1 MIAPTTT
8 LAIVWQPA
16 IPPVAVAAVTL
27 VLAALAIYAHTRAGS
42 APGIP
47 GIRGIAS
54 PRRLA
59 PLVLR
64 LAIIAG
70 IAVIL
75 LGPSR
80 VAERQTSAR
89 GKLTI
94 LLDTSA
100 SMTTADCRGKSRIDE
115 AVTRWLSP
123 AVLADARSRF
133 DLTIVGIDAQSRPL
147 ADADLRKSG
156 DKLALGGESQLTNAI
171 SQTLA
176 GGDASP
182 ENAGTNMVVIG
193 DGNDTTNRPVSE
205 VAPLALARGVP
216 VSIVTL
222 GEPAGRP
229 MLSVT
234 AAATPGVLL
243 EGQEGQLAV
252 TIKQNSLD
260 GRRASVR
267 VRGPG
272 GERTADVALEPRG
285 GVATQTFTIRHERE
299 GSYEYRV
306 IAEATAADGTPVS
319 AEASAFLDVT
329 GKPLRVLV
337 VEGQPGWDTSFVGA
351 ALRRDERLRVTQITS
366 LMPDQPPQTIVPG
379 DEPPPKLDT
388 IDDWSAFDLV
398 VLGRDV
404 ERVLKPDQT
413 VDLVE
418 YVDKRGGQVILA
430 RGKPAGGAGLVTSDS
445 VAAALAKLEPAIE
458 FKNTATSG
466 VLAATTDGLVNPALR
481 SLATQASLQT
491 LLTKLPV
498 ARASYAVD
506 RLKPAATP
514 LLVFGAGGPP
524 ALVTMPVGRGG
535 VTLVA
540 IDNTWR
546 WSLLSP
552 EQRKTPGLAGAYD
565 QFWGGLAR
573 WMVMRGDFE
582 PGKQATLQLDNTG
595 VNVGQTVGITVACRW
610 TPTANFQPRLTVTDG
625 RGRSAAVALTR
636 VTGADARW
644 HATVTPTEPGVFK
657 VALDASP
664 LTPATQE
671 RRFQARG
678 VDLERLHS
686 ASDPASMR
694 KLAEISGGLAL
705 AGDDAA
711 TWPEK
716 LAARYAS
723 RKAPDSIEPLWP
735 RAWLLAALVSLM
747 GVEWIVRRRMG
758 WL

>member
-1 MIAPTTT
+1 MIEPPTM
-8 LAIVWQPA
+8 LAVVWQPA
-16 IPPVAVAAVTL
+16 IPPAAVAAVTL
-27 VLAALAIYAHTRAGS
+27 VLVVLAVYTHTHTSGA
-42 APGIP
+42 P
-47 GIRGIAS
+47 GIRGIVAA
-54 PRRLA
+54 RRLI
-59 PLVLR
+59 PLALR
-64 LAIIAG
+64 FVIIAC

-80 VAERQTSAR
+80 VAERQTPAR
-89 GKLTI
+89 GKITI

-115 AVTRWLSP
+115 ATTRWLSP
-123 AVLADARSRF
+123 ATLADARSRF
-133 DLTIVGIDAQSRPL
+133 DVTIIGVDAQPHPL

-156 DKLALGGESQLTNAI
+156 DKLVLGGESQLTNAI
-171 SQTLA
+171 TQALTA
-176 GGDASP
+176 GDALP
-182 ENAGTNMVVIG
+182 ENASASMMLIG

-205 VAPLALARGVP
+205 AAPLALARGVP
-216 VSIVTL
+216 VSTVTL

-234 AAATPGVLL
+234 AAATPTVLL
-243 EGQEGQLAV
+243 EGQEGQLAI
-252 TIKQNSLD
+252 TIKQTSLD
-260 GRRASVR
+260 GRRASLR

-272 GERTADVALEPRG
+272 GERAADVALEPRG
-285 GVATQTFTIRHERE
+285 GVATQTLTIRHERE

-306 IAEATAADGTPVS
+306 IAESTAADGTPVS

-329 GKPLRVLV
+329 GKPLRVLI

-351 ALRRDERLRVTQITS
+351 ALRRDDRLRVTQIAS

-404 ERVLKPDQT
+404 ERVLKPEQAVT
-413 VDLVE
+413 LTE
-418 YVDKRGGQVILA
+418 YVDKRGGRVILA
-430 RGKPAGGAGLVTSDS
+430 RGRPAGGANLPTSTA
-445 VAAALAKLEPAIE
+445 VASALATIDPAIE
-458 FKNTATSG
+458 VRGTAVAGSL
-466 VLAATTDGLVNPALR
+466 VATTDGLVNPALR

-491 LLTKLPV
+491 LLAKLPA
-498 ARASYAVD
+498 ARASIVPD
-506 RLKPAATP
+506 RLKPAATT
-514 LLVFGAGGPP
+514 LLVFGSPGPP
-524 ALVTMPVGRGG
+524 AVVTMPVGRGG
-535 VTLVA
+535 VTLIA
-540 IDNTWR
+540 IDNAWR

-552 EQRKTPGLAGAYD
+552 EQRKTPGLAGVYD

-595 VNVGQTVGITVACRW
+595 VHVGQSVGITVACRW
-610 TPTANFQPRLTVTDG
+610 TPSADFTPRLTVTDG
-625 RGRSAAVALTR
+625 RGRTAAVALTR
-636 VTGADARW
+636 AAGGDARW
-644 HATVTPTEPGVFK
+644 QATVTPTDPGMFK

-694 KLAEISGGLAL
+694 KLAEASGGLVL
-705 AGDDAA
+705 TSDDAA
-711 TWPEK
+711 AWPEK

-723 RKAPDSIEPLWP
+723 RKAPDAIEPLWP